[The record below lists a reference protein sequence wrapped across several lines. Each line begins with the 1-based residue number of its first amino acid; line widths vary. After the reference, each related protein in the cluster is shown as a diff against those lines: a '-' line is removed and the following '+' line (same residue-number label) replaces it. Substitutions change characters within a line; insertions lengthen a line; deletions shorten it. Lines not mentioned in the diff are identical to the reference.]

1 MSRETVV
8 NPGDQI
14 ELRIDSVNHQGEGVG
29 RYRGLAVFVPFTV
42 PGEVI
47 LAKINIVKKNFAQGE
62 IVQVLSSSEKRI
74 EPRCP
79 VFETCGGSK
88 FQHMDY
94 GLQLELK
101 KQLVEDSLK
110 RIGRITG
117 VEVRP
122 VIGME
127 NPWGY
132 RNKAQ
137 FQVDMINGKIKLGFF
152 EEGTHVLVPTTD
164 CYLLDEQ
171 VRGIAAVTEV
181 LLNKFKLSVYSL
193 ETGKGLLRHVIIRKG
208 WFTSKVMV
216 VLVTS
221 GEKFPE
227 AFTIARELR
236 AKVPVVVSVVRNINH
251 QPTRQVFGRES
262 QVLSGQSTI
271 TDHIGKYVFAISPAS
286 FFQVNSQQ
294 TEILYAKALEYAAL
308 TGEETVLDVYCGI
321 GTISLFLAERAG
333 RVIGYEES
341 VQAVHDAGAN
351 ARINKVTNV
360 EFVSGRAEDRLPRL
374 AEQGFRSD
382 VIVVDPPRQG
392 IDKKALQAIADM
404 QPKRM
409 VYISCDPGT
418 LARDL
423 QFLSHRGYRALEVQ
437 PVDMFP
443 QTSHV
448 ESIVLMTNCGLK
460 GK

>member
-1 MSRETVV
+1 
-8 NPGDQI
+8 
-14 ELRIDSVNHQGEGVG
+14 
-29 RYRGLAVFVPFTV
+29 
-42 PGEVI
+42 
-47 LAKINIVKKNFAQGE
+47 
-62 IVQVLSSSEKRI
+62 
-74 EPRCP
+74 
-79 VFETCGGSK
+79 
-88 FQHMDY
+88 
-94 GLQLELK
+94 
-101 KQLVEDSLK
+101 
-110 RIGRITG
+110 
-117 VEVRP
+117 
-122 VIGME
+122 
-127 NPWGY
+127 
-132 RNKAQ
+132 
-137 FQVDMINGKIKLGFF
+137 
-152 EEGTHVLVPTTD
+152 
-164 CYLLDEQ
+164 LLDEQ

-351 ARINKVTNV
+351 V